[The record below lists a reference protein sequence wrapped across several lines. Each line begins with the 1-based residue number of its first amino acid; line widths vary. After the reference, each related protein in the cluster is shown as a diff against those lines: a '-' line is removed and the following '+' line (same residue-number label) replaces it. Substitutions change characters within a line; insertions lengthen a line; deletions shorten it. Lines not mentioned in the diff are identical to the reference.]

1 MNVQI
6 TIEVTKKGTWYLA
19 RIPELDFISQGRT
32 QEEAK
37 KNLLEVL
44 KIQFDEMRSMGTL
57 EDYLNECGFEMKD
70 NEVIPKIEIVGFE
83 RSMVSL

>member
-1 MNVQI
+1 MNFQI

-44 KIQFDEMRSMGTL
+44 KIQFDEMRALGTL
-57 EDYLNECGFEMKD
+57 EDYLNECGFEMKG

>member
-70 NEVIPKIEIVGFE
+70 NEVIPRIEIVGFE

>member
-37 KNLLEVL
+37 KNLMEVL
-44 KIQFDEMRSMGTL
+44 KIQFDEMRALGTL